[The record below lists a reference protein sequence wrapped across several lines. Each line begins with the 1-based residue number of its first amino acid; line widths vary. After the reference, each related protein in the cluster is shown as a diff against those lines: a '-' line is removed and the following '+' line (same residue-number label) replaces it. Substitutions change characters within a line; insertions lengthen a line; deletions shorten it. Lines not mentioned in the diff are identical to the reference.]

1 MKVMETSLLGVLLL
15 EPNVHHDHRGFFLE
29 TYNRQRFEALGI
41 DSDWVQDN
49 HSLSVQP
56 GTLRGLHYQ
65 TAPKAQTKLVR
76 VLRGAIYDVAVDLSQ
91 HSPTFGQWYGTVL
104 SADNHRQLL
113 IPKGFAHGFCTL
125 VENTEVAYKVDEFYS
140 ADHDRG
146 LAWNDP
152 ELGISWPTSQPVLSE
167 KDLKHPLLSE
177 SLW

>member
-177 SLW
+177 LLW